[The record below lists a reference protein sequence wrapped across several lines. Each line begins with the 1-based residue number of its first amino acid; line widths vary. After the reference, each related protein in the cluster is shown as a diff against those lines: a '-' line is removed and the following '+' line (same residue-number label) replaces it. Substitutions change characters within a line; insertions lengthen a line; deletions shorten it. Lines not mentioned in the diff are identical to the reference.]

1 MFLSLD
7 GTFFVQLINFAIF
20 FAVLNYVFLR
30 PVGKAIAKRRAYIES
45 LTADYDSAQKA
56 ANDLRHQTEQ
66 VRADA
71 RRQAEQNLARK
82 RNEASNKTAEIAAD
96 YHRRAQAAVDDAQSA
111 VAREL
116 QTARAGEGPLVGQLA
131 DAMLAKA
138 IPGGDRG

>member
-66 VRADA
+66 LRAEA

-82 RNEASNKTAEIAAD
+82 RSEASNKAAEIAAD
-96 YHRRAQAAVDDAQSA
+96 YHRRAQASVDRAQ
-111 VAREL
+111 
-116 QTARAGEGPLVGQLA
+116 QTAAGELEAAQAGAEALVGQLA